1 MNRSQV
7 IINSKAIMTNKTRLL
22 SQDELTQ
29 AKGGW
34 LRPNWPVALLEVFS
48 KSWEFGQDLYH
59 RNCDHE

>member
-1 MNRSQV
+1 MNEIRFLGLEDLRQV
-7 IINSKAIMTNKTRLL
+7 
-22 SQDELTQ
+22 
-29 AKGGW
+29 KGGW

>member
-1 MNRSQV
+1 MNRLQV
-7 IINSKAIMTNKTRLL
+7 ITKDRPLMNEIRFLGL
-22 SQDELTQ
+22 EDLRQV
-29 AKGGW
+29 KGGW